1 LRPGKNP
8 LSELEEIKV
17 ALQNTQPSY
26 DLFAL
31 AAFASTTFL
40 KTF

>member
-1 LRPGKNP
+1 MESRLA
-8 LSELEEIKV
+8 LLLYIKV